1 MRINKNNKML
11 YRLAAIS
18 AGLSLPVLV
27 SAATDEQTLEL
38 KTRAIY
44 FDRDY
49 ELDTND
55 RNQGGLGLQLN
66 YESAYLADTVGVG
79 LSGYSVTKLEASGR
93 NTSDVL
99 SVDND
104 GDFEDSFGKL
114 GQAFLKLKY
123 QGIASGKIG
132 RQLHKSLLLSSSN
145 SRAIPNTYSGAS
157 FNVKPLTGLT
167 LYGAWYD
174 QWSSR
179 FDSSFVEFQTDTS
192 SKGAIDALENYG
204 ANYISGPFNLNIEYL
219 RAQDFL
225 SKTGVVASYKF
236 KLPNDSDLKFTAGMH
251 TSKDD
256 GKLFVT
262 GAESAELDDEDE
274 VGAVPGQTRS
284 KNDGKGIYLAAD
296 WTISNLVLGA
306 AITKFSDTWIEDNYA
321 GDHGTNPFP
330 TGGVLADFSNR
341 DEKVW
346 MLKAG
351 YQWDQLA
358 KGLKTVAS
366 YKSGS
371 GAHNSANT
379 SLGKAN
385 ENEFAFDLSY
395 QIPAI
400 KGLAFRYIFLNYHS
414 DKTGRLDAVKN
425 DQTDHRL
432 YLDYTLSLL

>member
-1 MRINKNNKML
+1 MCTHKNNYML
-11 YRLAAIS
+11 CPVAILS
-18 AGLSLPVLV
+18 AGLSLPTL
-27 SAATDEQTLEL
+27 AAAADGQTLEL

-49 ELDTND
+49 ESDSND

-66 YESAYLADTVGVG
+66 YESAYLADIVGVG

-93 NTSDVL
+93 NSSDVL

-157 FNVKPLTGLT
+157 FDLKPFNGLT

-174 QWSSR
+174 KWSSR
-179 FDSSFVEFQTDTS
+179 SDSSFVGFQTDTS
-192 SKGAIDALENYG
+192 SKGAINALENYG
-204 ANYISGPFNLNIEYL
+204 ASYLNGPFNLNIEYL
-219 RAQDFL
+219 RAQEFL
-225 SKTGVVASYKF
+225 NKTGVVASYTF
-236 KLPNDSDLKFTAGMH
+236 KLANASNLKLTAAMH

-262 GAESAELDDEDE
+262 GAESAEYDDEDE
-274 VGAVPGQTRS
+274 AGAVVGQTRS
-284 KNDGKGIYLAAD
+284 QNDGKGVYLAAD
-296 WTISNLVLGA
+296 WVFSNIELGG
-306 AITKFSDTWIEDNYA
+306 AITKFSDAWIEDNYA

-330 TGGVLADFSNR
+330 TAGVLADFSNR

-351 YQWDQLA
+351 YKWDQLA
-358 KGLKTVAS
+358 KGLKTVVS

-371 GAHNSANT
+371 DARNSANT
-379 SLGKAN
+379 SLGKAD
-385 ENEFAFDLSY
+385 ESELAFDLSY
-395 QIPAI
+395 QIPAV
-400 KGLAFRYIFLNYHS
+400 KGLAFRYIFLDYNS
-414 DKTGRLDAVKN
+414 DKTGRLDGVKE

-432 YLDYTLSLL
+432 YLDYTFSFL